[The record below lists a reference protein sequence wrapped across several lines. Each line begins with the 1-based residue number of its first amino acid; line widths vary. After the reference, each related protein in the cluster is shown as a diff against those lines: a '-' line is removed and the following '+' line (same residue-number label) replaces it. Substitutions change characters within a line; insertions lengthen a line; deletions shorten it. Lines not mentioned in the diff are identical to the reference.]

1 MARAISLKRV
11 LSISLAALATA
22 NVAYAQKTVVPQAQ
36 SSTVPLADV
45 LTIAKPY
52 PNLRQEIRL
61 ARIASPA
68 PAAAQPCTARR
79 LGPEWALLAGRTIGP
94 YRCRI
99 GERVLDITT
108 AVTFFDASKHKIA
121 SDAPQVTSKAK
132 TLLESRLVWRWL

>member
-1 MARAISLKRV
+1 MARAVCLNLM
-11 LSISLAALATA
+11 LSIGLAVLTTA

-61 ARIASPA
+61 ARIASTA
-68 PAAAQPCTARR
+68 PAAAAPCTARR
-79 LGPEWALLAGRTIGP
+79 LGPEWSLLAGRTIGP

-99 GERVLDITT
+99 GERVLDVTT

-121 SDAPQVTSKAK
+121 NDAPQVTAKAK
-132 TLLESRLVWRWL
+132 TLVESRLVWRWL